1 MKSAT
6 DKIQLFKPDSIARK
20 IGGDTEDVLAVMKAC
35 FYKAANNAMEWAL
48 RGDHTKPWPLETA
61 ENRGDALVDHLTA
74 AYCASLHAVTVGKED
89 IGHVSKEV
97 HLRDIRAVLVK
108 PCGFERR
115 QFWREE
121 IARWLQAMELGSEYA
136 FAADSE
142 TPPINGALKRAAL
155 VSKLSGQWPT
165 IDRDL
170 RDASENGLKDAARTD
185 RHGFWHETKALAWA
199 QQRGKVIDSTN
210 LRAPTNSVFSQQ
222 GKVHRIK
229 G

>member
-6 DKIQLFKPDSIARK
+6 DKIQIFKPDSIARK
-20 IGGDTEDVLAVMKAC
+20 IGGDTEDVLAVMRAC
-35 FYKAANNAMEWAL
+35 FYKAADNAMEWAL

-108 PCGFERR
+108 PGGFERR

-142 TPPINGALKRAAL
+142 TPPINGASNAMPMALKESPATNESEPQEHRQARRYQAC
-155 VSKLSGQWPT
+155 
-165 IDRDL
+165 ID
-170 RDASENGLKDAARTD
+170 AGLKMPNDDYSHLPRGIGKIAKCEGITRQAFTD
-185 RHGFWHETKALAWA
+185 DVKAHI
-199 QQRGKVIDSTN
+199 R
-210 LRAPTNSVFSQQ
+210 
-222 GKVHRIK
+222 RIN
-229 G
+229 GR